1 MRLGYSIKDA
11 GELAKNTATLMN
23 VSEFD
28 NISTATESM
37 VALVQA
43 FKDANTDA
51 GELSADIIDKLNN
64 IGNNYSISTSEL
76 AESLK
81 RSSGTLIAAGND
93 IDKSI
98 ALTTAGNAIIQDP
111 ESVGNALKV
120 ISMRLRGTSAKE
132 LEDQGEDT
140 DGLIETTS
148 KLESQIK
155 SLTAINGKAG
165 VSITDLNGNYRDT
178 YEILQDI
185 ADIWDQI
192 GEADKADGQNRQ
204 AALLETMAGKTRAQ
218 ALASILQN
226 GDMLRSVY
234 ETSQN
239 SEGSAQHENEI
250 YMESIAAHQQQLSNA
265 WQEMWSKA
273 INKDAINFFID
284 LGKSIVGV
292 ISQVGVLTTALAGIS
307 AVSGG
312 ILSKVGGGPFK
323 VDYDENGKASLQ
335 FNKDNVISSLF
346 SNKKEPIKSV
356 DKDFARKFINKTSK
370 DEINRLD
377 INSDSN
383 NSSMVYF
390 LEYLK
395 KTENPN

>member
-1 MRLGYSIKDA
+1 MRLGYNIKDA

-28 NISTATESM
+28 NISNATESM

-51 GELSADIIDKLNN
+51 GDLSADIIDKLNN

-93 IDKSI
+93 IDKAI

-178 YEILQDI
+178 YDILQDI

-192 GEADKADGQNRQ
+192 GEADKSDGQNRQ

-234 ETSQN
+234 EDSQK
-239 SEGSAQHENEI
+239 SEGSAMRENET
-250 YMESIAAHQQQLSNA
+250 YMESIEAHQQQLTNA

-273 INKDAINFFID
+273 INKDVINFFLD
-284 LGKSIVGV
+284 LCKGLTNAASDVGLLTIAFGSFLTAYNGIAAKSN
-292 ISQVGVLTTALAGIS
+292 
-307 AVSGG
+307 GG
-312 ILSKVGGGPFK
+312 FFK
-323 VDYDENGKASLQ
+323 
-335 FNKDNVISSLF
+335 
-346 SNKKEPIKSV
+346 
-356 DKDFARKFINKTSK
+356 
-370 DEINRLD
+370 
-377 INSDSN
+377 
-383 NSSMVYF
+383 
-390 LEYLK
+390 LEYDNDGQAN
-395 KTENPN
+395 TV